1 MPIATVNPANGETLK
16 TYEPMGEE
24 ELERRLQL
32 AEATFRTYRTMSFVD
47 RGRLLLKAADL
58 LDEDQQEVAR
68 VMTTEMG
75 KPIRQ
80 ARAEAAKCAKAM
92 RWYAERAEG
101 LLADEEPA
109 ESDVKDSG
117 ASRVRVRY
125 RPMGPVLAVMPWNFP
140 LWQVIRFAAPALMA
154 GNVGLLKHA
163 SNVPQTALYL
173 EDLFHRA
180 GFTEGCF
187 QTLLIGSEAVDDIL
201 RDERVKAATLTGSEP
216 AGRAV
221 ASTCGE
227 MIKKTVLELGG
238 SDPYVVM
245 PSADLDRAAEVAVTA
260 RVQNNG
266 QSCIAAKRFIV
277 HTDVYDAFA
286 EKFVAGMKALKVG
299 DPLEEDT
306 EVGPLSSE
314 RGRKDLEELVD
325 DARRTGAEVLCG
337 GERPD
342 GPGWYYPPTVLAGI
356 TREMRI
362 HREEAFGPVA
372 TLYRAGDLDEA
383 LLIANDSLFGLSSNV
398 WTRDESE
405 VQRFTRDLEAGSV
418 YVNGMTASHPAFPF
432 GGVKRSGYGREL
444 SGHGIREFCNITT
457 VWQGA

>member
-16 TYEPMGEE
+16 TYEAMGEE

-32 AEATFRTYRTMSFVD
+32 AEATFRTYRTTSFAE
-47 RGRLLLKAADL
+47 RARLLNRAADL
-58 LDEDQQEVAR
+58 LEEDQQEIGR

-75 KPIRQ
+75 KPVKQ
-80 ARAEAAKCAKAM
+80 ARAEAVKCAKTM
-92 RWYAERAEG
+92 RWYAEHAEA

-109 ESDVKDSG
+109 EADVRDSG
-117 ASRVRVRY
+117 AARVRVRY
-125 RPMGPVLAVMPWNFP
+125 RPLGPVLAVMPWNFP

-187 QTLLIGSEAVDDIL
+187 QTLLVGSAAVDDLL
-201 RDERVKAATLTGSEP
+201 RDERIKAATLTGSEP

-221 ASTCGE
+221 AATAGE

-238 SDPYVVM
+238 SDPFVVM
-245 PSADLDRAAEVAVTA
+245 PSADVDRAAEVAVTA

-277 HTDVYDAFA
+277 HRDVYDAFA
-286 EKFVAGMKALKVG
+286 ERFVAGMKALKVG

-314 RGRKDLEELVD
+314 QGRTDLEELVD
-325 DARRTGAEVLCG
+325 DAKRSGAEVLCG
-337 GERPD
+337 GARPD

-356 TREMRI
+356 TREMRV

-372 TLYRAGDLDEA
+372 TLYRADDLDEA
-383 LLIANDSLFGLSSNV
+383 LLIANDSPFGLSSNV
-398 WTRDESE
+398 WTREESE
-405 VQRFTRDLEAGSV
+405 VERFARDLEAGAV

-444 SGHGIREFCNITT
+444 SGHGMREFCNITT
-457 VWQGA
+457 VWQSA